1 MPVSACIVS
10 SSPHNIAQTPAALLL
25 PPFSTRS
32 PSPSGS
38 NVVALPDDALY
49 LEPASEP
56 RPGTSLTARLH
67 THTHTHTHTHPPIRG
82 RHSPFPLAYNCNC
95 NCITARPDL
104 NYLLSGPPSD
114 HTLIHPPPPPVS
126 LPTLCEWLCRK
137 YSISTTLRSCCPPY
151 TCTRAVRSRVPTT
164 ARIPSSERSDN
175 SHPSIPL
182 LSPHPDDI
190 HPPIAF
196 ARLPTNRS
204 PSLFRH
210 HHHHHANGC
219 RPPTSAVNLLR

>member
-67 THTHTHTHTHPPIRG
+67 THTHTHPPIRG

-114 HTLIHPPPPPVS
+114 HTLIHPPPRSLSTRCVNGSVANTAFLPHSAPAAHPTPALVQFARGFLPLPESPPASVATTPTPASPSS
-126 LPTLCEWLCRK
+126 LRIPT
-137 YSISTTLRSCCPPY
+137 TFTLR
-151 TCTRAVRSRVPTT
+151 
-164 ARIPSSERSDN
+164 
-175 SHPSIPL
+175 
-182 LSPHPDDI
+182 
-190 HPPIAF
+190 
-196 ARLPTNRS
+196 
-204 PSLFRH
+204 
-210 HHHHHANGC
+210 
-219 RPPTSAVNLLR
+219 